1 MADERGT
8 YREIEHTA
16 DVGIEVTADN
26 LPALFASAGEALY
39 ALIADPTTIKS
50 HETINISATGDN
62 PEHLLHAWLCEL
74 LALFNVQGFVGKHC
88 EIARVSDG
96 QVQGQV
102 SGEKLDLNR
111 LEDCLWE
118 IPRQG
123 GMRVPG
129 RIYASEK
136 LMAGL
141 RSDNSLKQVMNVAH
155 LPGIVGYSLA
165 MPDIHWGYGFPIGG
179 VAAVSVDEGVISP
192 GGVGY
197 DINCGVRLV
206 KTGLVFEQIKDKLTR
221 VVESLFSVIPA
232 GVGSEGTI
240 AKLSK
245 QDEKRLLREG
255 ARWAVTEGYGSQ
267 EDLSRMEEGG
277 RLGLA
282 DAELIS
288 DRALERGLKQV
299 GTLGSG
305 NHFLEIERV
314 EEIYLPQAADTF
326 GLFPDQVVILIHT
339 GSRGLGYQTCEDS
352 LKVMNKA
359 MSAYGISLP
368 DRQLACTP
376 IQSPEGQDYLA
387 AMAGAANYAWANRQV
402 IMSQA
407 EKGFMK
413 ALNINPKELGLSLLY
428 DVCHNIAKVE
438 EHTVDGKKR
447 RLCVHRK
454 GATRGFAP
462 GHPQI
467 PADYQKIGQ
476 PVLIPGDMGRYS
488 YLLVGT
494 ESAMEKTFGST
505 CHGAGRVMSR
515 AQSKKQ
521 SQAINID
528 QEMARRGVV
537 ARYQGRG
544 TMAEEMPHAY
554 KDVSDVVE
562 TMDHAG
568 ISKRVA
574 RFRPVGV
581 IKG

>member
-1 MADERGT
+1 M
-8 YREIEHTA
+8 
-16 DVGIEVTADN
+16 
-26 LPALFASAGEALY
+26 SAEA
-39 ALIADPTTIKS
+39 IKL
-50 HETINISATGDN
+50 T
-62 PEHLLHAWLCEL
+62 
-74 LALFNVQGFVGKHC
+74 
-88 EIARVSDG
+88 
-96 QVQGQV
+96 
-102 SGEKLDLNR
+102 R
-111 LEDCLWE
+111 LEEYLWE

-136 LMAGL
+136 LMADLKDDNCL
-141 RSDNSLKQVMNVAH
+141 RQVVNVAH

-179 VAAVSVDEGVISP
+179 VAAVSLDEGVISP

-206 KTGLVFEQIKDKLTR
+206 QTGLVFEQIKDKLTR
-221 VVESLFSVIPA
+221 IVEALFSLIPS
-232 GVGSEGTI
+232 GVGSEGAI
-240 AKLSK
+240 PKLSS

-255 ARWAVTEGYGSQ
+255 ARWAVSAGYGRQ
-267 EDLSRMEEGG
+267 DDLSHMEEGG
-277 RLGLA
+277 KLATA
-282 DAELIS
+282 DAALIS

-305 NHFLEIERV
+305 NHFLEIGRV
-314 EEIYLPQAADTF
+314 EEIYLPQVADTL
-326 GLFPDQVVILIHT
+326 GLFPDQIVVLIHT
-339 GSRGLGYQTCEDS
+339 GSRGLGYQICEDS
-352 LKVMNKA
+352 LKLMSKA
-359 MSAYGISLP
+359 MTKYGISLP

-376 IQSPEGQDYLA
+376 IQSPEGQDYLS
-387 AMAGAANYAWANRQV
+387 AMAAAANYAWANRQV

-407 EKGFMK
+407 EKAFMK
-413 ALNINPKELGLSLLY
+413 ALNIGPKDLGFSLIY
-428 DVCHNIAKVE
+428 DVCHNIAKIEDHV
-438 EHTVDGKKR
+438 VDGKKR

-454 GATRGFAP
+454 GATRAFAP

-467 PADYQKIGQ
+467 PADYQNIGQ

-488 YLLVGT
+488 YLSVGT
-494 ESAMEKTFGST
+494 ETAMEKTFGST
-505 CHGAGRVMSR
+505 CHGAGRIMSR

-537 ARYQGRG
+537 ARYHGRG

-554 KDVSDVVE
+554 KDVADVVE

-568 ISKRVA
+568 VSKRVA

>member
-1 MADERGT
+1 MAAEAIQLTR
-8 YREIEHTA
+8 IE
-16 DVGIEVTADN
+16 E
-26 LPALFASAGEALY
+26 
-39 ALIADPTTIKS
+39 
-50 HETINISATGDN
+50 
-62 PEHLLHAWLCEL
+62 
-74 LALFNVQGFVGKHC
+74 
-88 EIARVSDG
+88 
-96 QVQGQV
+96 
-102 SGEKLDLNR
+102 
-111 LEDCLWE
+111 CLWE

-136 LMAGL
+136 LMANLKDDNCL
-141 RSDNSLKQVMNVAH
+141 RQVMNVAH

-179 VAAVSVDEGVISP
+179 VAAMSVEDGVISP

-206 KTGLVFEQIKDKLTR
+206 KTGLVFDEVKDKLARIVDT
-221 VVESLFSVIPA
+221 LFSLIPS
-232 GVGSEGTI
+232 GVGSEGAI
-240 AKLSK
+240 PKLSK
-245 QDEKRLLREG
+245 PDEKRLLRDG
-255 ARWAVTEGYGSQ
+255 ARWAVAEGYGRQ
-267 EDLSRMEEGG
+267 DDLSYMEEGG
-277 RLGLA
+277 RLATA
-282 DAELIS
+282 DADLVS

-305 NHFLEIERV
+305 NHFLEIGRV
-314 EEIYLPQAADTF
+314 EEIYLQQTADAL
-326 GLFPDQVVILIHT
+326 GLFPDQLVVLIHT

-352 LKVMNKA
+352 LKVMNQA
-359 MSAYGISLP
+359 MPKYGIALP

-387 AMAGAANYAWANRQV
+387 AMAAAANYAWANRQV

-407 EKGFMK
+407 EKAFMK
-413 ALNINPKELGLSLLY
+413 ALAIGPKELGFSLIY
-428 DVCHNIAKVE
+428 DVCHNIAKIE
-438 EHTVDGKKR
+438 EHVVEGRKR
-447 RLCVHRK
+447 SLCVHRK
-454 GATRGFAP
+454 GATRAFAP

-467 PADYQKIGQ
+467 PAAYQKLGQ

-505 CHGAGRVMSR
+505 CHGAGRMMSR

-521 SQAINID
+521 SQSINID

-554 KDVSDVVE
+554 KDVADVVE
-562 TMDHAG
+562 TMDLAG

>member
-1 MADERGT
+1 M
-8 YREIEHTA
+8 
-16 DVGIEVTADN
+16 
-26 LPALFASAGEALY
+26 SAEA
-39 ALIADPTTIKS
+39 I
-50 HETINISATGDN
+50 
-62 PEHLLHAWLCEL
+62 
-74 LALFNVQGFVGKHC
+74 
-88 EIARVSDG
+88 
-96 QVQGQV
+96 
-102 SGEKLDLNR
+102 KLDR
-111 LEDCLWE
+111 IEEYLWE

-136 LMAGL
+136 LMADLKDDNCL
-141 RSDNSLKQVMNVAH
+141 RQVMNVAH

-179 VAAVSVDEGVISP
+179 VAAVSLDEGVISP

-206 KTGLVFEQIKDKLTR
+206 QTGLVFEQIKDKLTR
-221 VVESLFSVIPA
+221 IVESLFSVIPS
-232 GVGSEGTI
+232 GVGSEGAI

-245 QDEKRLLREG
+245 QDEKRLLRDG
-255 ARWAVTEGYGSQ
+255 ARWAVSEGSGCQ
-267 EDLSRMEEGG
+267 DDLSYMEEGG
-277 RLGLA
+277 RLATA
-282 DAELIS
+282 DAALIS

-305 NHFLEIERV
+305 NHFLEIGRV
-314 EEIYLPQAADTF
+314 EEIYLPQVADTLR
-326 GLFPDQVVILIHT
+326 LFPDQIVILIHT
-339 GSRGLGYQTCEDS
+339 GSRGLGYQICEDS
-352 LKVMNKA
+352 LKVMSKA
-359 MSAYGISLP
+359 MTKYGISLP

-387 AMAGAANYAWANRQV
+387 AMAAAANYAWANRQV

-407 EKGFMK
+407 EKAFMK
-413 ALNINPKELGLSLLY
+413 ALNSGPKDLGFSLLY
-428 DVCHNIAKVE
+428 DVCHNIAKIEDHV
-438 EHTVDGKKR
+438 VDGKKR

-454 GATRGFAP
+454 GATRAFAP

-467 PADYQKIGQ
+467 PADYQNIGQ

-488 YLLVGT
+488 YLSVGT
-494 ESAMEKTFGST
+494 ETAMKKTFGST
-505 CHGAGRVMSR
+505 CHGAGRTMSR

-521 SQAINID
+521 SQTMDID

-554 KDVSDVVE
+554 KDVADVVE

-568 ISKRVA
+568 VSKRVA